1 MQIDGTWAVDP
12 HGVTSPILTAHLIG
26 AGGSH
31 VPCTFLV
38 DTGAEVT
45 VLTYDVFQK
54 LGLPTQ
60 PAQHQLAGLGG
71 IVVSAVVDTV
81 LLLTLSDG
89 TTTRVRNMFNA
100 EAHPPGSDISLLG
113 RDVLNYFTLIVDRP
127 NWRVHLLVGQHNYV
141 IQGP

>member
-1 MQIDGTWAVDP
+1 MQIDGNWSRDVY
-12 HGVTSPILTAHLIG
+12 GITSPVLTANLLG
-26 AGGSH
+26 SGGIL
-31 VPCTFLV
+31 VECTFLI

-45 VLTYDVFQK
+45 LINHEVFQK

-60 PAQHQLAGLGG
+60 PAQRQLAGLGG
-71 IVVSAVVDTV
+71 VVASAAIATFLV
-81 LLLTLSDG
+81 LTLSDG
-89 TTTRVRNMFNA
+89 TTTRVRHVFHA

-127 NWRVHLLVGQHNYV
+127 NWRVHLLAGQHNYV